1 MWAVVFSEVEEE
13 WERDGTNS
21 SAYIWAV
28 YQLVHFQELG
38 TMLVTKFS
46 ESGAEPFREPWL
58 NINMPKSNALSIWFV
73 TWLYFAERRLT
84 RWRGAMLW
92 SSASPPRK
100 EFKSFFSS
108 PTVSDE
114 RKQKSEAISSIWNVR
129 VFLQRSEMMPSGGQ
143 QLRLRQA
150 FYHFLHPVTI
160 NLFVV
165 RPRSIDSRFKPRGH
179 GFESQSAD

>member
-46 ESGAEPFREPWL
+46 ESGAESFREPWL
-58 NINMPKSNALSIWFV
+58 NINLLKLNALSIWFV
-73 TWLYFAERRLT
+73 TWLHFAERRLT

-100 EFKSFFSS
+100 EFKSFFFITNCFRRKETKVWSYFLNL
-108 PTVSDE
+108 E
-114 RKQKSEAISSIWNVR
+114 R
-129 VFLQRSEMMPSGGQ
+129 
-143 QLRLRQA
+143 
-150 FYHFLHPVTI
+150 
-160 NLFVV
+160 
-165 RPRSIDSRFKPRGH
+165 SRFFATFRDDAIWWSTTQAASSLLSFPTSRNY
-179 GFESQSAD
+179 QSICGAAA